1 MRILCA
7 GPTTITPEVER
18 AMQGIVTNPDLDP
31 AYETFHRNV
40 EKRLSR
46 VVKTD
51 RPTVIVLGE
60 GRQDRA

>member
-7 GPTTITPEVER
+7 GPTTITPEVEG

-46 VVKTD
+46 AED
-51 RPTVIVLGE
+51 AIGHN
-60 GRQDRA
+60 QDPLSFFH